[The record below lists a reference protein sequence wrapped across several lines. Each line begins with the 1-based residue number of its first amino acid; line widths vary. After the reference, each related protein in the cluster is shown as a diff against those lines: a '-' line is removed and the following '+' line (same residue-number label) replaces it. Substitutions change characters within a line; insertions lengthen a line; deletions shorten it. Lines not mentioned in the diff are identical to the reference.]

1 MKKTQSCFTNDV
13 AVPTAGKADAD
24 EWAISQDCVRRQV
37 RPPSMAETPSTPRR
51 LGLRRPARE
60 VSPCLGIAAAHT
72 NVLELGCRG
81 PSEADNRIDNH
92 APYGRRTKVVAMAE
106 QGEKHRYG
114 LLQSAMEEL
123 LERTRAVANLVGSVG
138 NEALGAMPEPV
149 PATVTGL
156 LKSLQQLIEQA
167 PPFTAEFDVLVEEI
181 RAQRLTVQA
190 LQAELSAFDHQLDV
204 LEKSLAPL
212 ESWAHQWAQL
222 RQSVGE
228 ALHPAAPEQ
237 GPPAD

>member
-1 MKKTQSCFTNDV
+1 
-13 AVPTAGKADAD
+13 
-24 EWAISQDCVRRQV
+24 
-37 RPPSMAETPSTPRR
+37 
-51 LGLRRPARE
+51 
-60 VSPCLGIAAAHT
+60 
-72 NVLELGCRG
+72 
-81 PSEADNRIDNH
+81 
-92 APYGRRTKVVAMAE
+92 MAE

-138 NEALGAMPEPV
+138 SEALGAMPEPV
-149 PATVTGL
+149 PATVTRL

-228 ALHPAAPEQ
+228 AIHPAAPEP
-237 GPPAD
+237 GPPTD

>member
-1 MKKTQSCFTNDV
+1 
-13 AVPTAGKADAD
+13 
-24 EWAISQDCVRRQV
+24 
-37 RPPSMAETPSTPRR
+37 
-51 LGLRRPARE
+51 
-60 VSPCLGIAAAHT
+60 
-72 NVLELGCRG
+72 
-81 PSEADNRIDNH
+81 
-92 APYGRRTKVVAMAE
+92 MAE
-106 QGEKHRYG
+106 QGETHRYG

-123 LERTRAVANLVGSVG
+123 LERTRAVANLAGSVG
-138 NEALGAMPEPV
+138 SEALGAMPEPV
-149 PATVTGL
+149 PATVTRL

-222 RQSVGE
+222 RQSLGE
-228 ALHPAAPEQ
+228 AFHPASPEP
-237 GPPAD
+237 GPPAH